1 MTGKFVDAAGDPHLI
16 SPITVYAA
24 CKTPLTAEA
33 RGSTAFPVVRLS
45 HIFPCIGATD
55 KNGSE
60 EGVEGVVSKHAN
72 IMFTVYIYLF
82 HVACVRHLFCRRSI
96 ATFLVEGFLFGG
108 GDLCILACSK

>member
-1 MTGKFVDAAGDPHLI
+1 MQI
-16 SPITVYAA
+16 
-24 CKTPLTAEA
+24 TPLTAEA